1 MTASEFR
8 AQARKALAGKWGKVA
23 LTTLIYAILIIVL
36 EFVLALIPV
45 VGPIILTVITLPL
58 SYGMIVTYVKIKNG
72 EETTY
77 TEFFTNGFNSFARA
91 WKTSLWIFV
100 KLLVPFLLVVVAY
113 ILVFVGAGMSLYS
126 AMTVTSDSISPTGSI
141 ISIIGTVLLVI
152 AMVYMTVKYF
162 LYALSYF
169 VLNDRQ
175 DLLPKQAVEESAR
188 LMQGHRGQFFWL
200 CLSFIGW
207 MILSVIAFG
216 LGYLWVL
223 PYIVIT
229 QAFFYEYLAGK
240 KQNEPEI
247 EINDDNNGDAIK
259 ENF

>member
-1 MTASEFR
+1 
-8 AQARKALAGKWGKVA
+8 
-23 LTTLIYAILIIVL
+23 
-36 EFVLALIPV
+36 
-45 VGPIILTVITLPL
+45 
-58 SYGMIVTYVKIKNG
+58 
-72 EETTY
+72 
-77 TEFFTNGFNSFARA
+77 
-91 WKTSLWIFV
+91 
-100 KLLVPFLLVVVAY
+100 
-113 ILVFVGAGMSLYS
+113 MSLYS
-126 AMTVTSDSISPTGSI
+126 AITVTSDSISPTGSI